1 MDKIGSDLKTDKC
14 HSGHDYLRKY
24 EFFLERW
31 ENESINVLEL
41 GVLKG
46 ASIKMWGEYFKKATI
61 YGVDIDVNA
70 KKYEGSNRKI
80 IIRDLSQKNN
90 LIELCKLSPTIII
103 DDASHWWSH
112 QIKSFYYLFPA
123 LPHGGIFIM
132 EDMGTS
138 FEPYLETLYAD
149 SNVSTYDFFTALC
162 ETVISKGMAKINIK
176 NLKEEIKELAN
187 QIEMISISSEN
198 CIIVK
203 K

>member
-14 HSGHDYLRKY
+14 HSGNDYLRKY

-80 IIRDLSQKNN
+80 IIRDLSRKNN

-103 DDASHWWSH
+103 DDASIGGA
-112 QIKSFYYLFPA
+112 IKLNHFIIFFQHCHMGEYLLWRIWGQA
-123 LPHGGIFIM
+123 LNHI
-132 EDMGTS
+132 
-138 FEPYLETLYAD
+138 
-149 SNVSTYDFFTALC
+149 
-162 ETVISKGMAKINIK
+162 
-176 NLKEEIKELAN
+176 
-187 QIEMISISSEN
+187 
-198 CIIVK
+198 
-203 K
+203 